1 MRHGGRGRAAL
12 RPLLALTLCLGALL
26 LARPPAAFAG
36 AAPARAPQAAPGAAD
51 AIAVTASAAKP
62 EFPKSITFTLTAR
75 GTAADIVKVQLFYR
89 PVAAAI
95 TELAAPDFTP
105 GREVTATAA
114 IDMTE
119 HYLPPGI
126 DVQYYW
132 SLTDAAGNHLDT
144 APQQF
149 LYQDQRF
156 PWRTKQGGQVTVYY
170 YSGNDDFGQDILD
183 TALRAADRLG
193 HSFGVAGNRPI
204 HIVVYGNNRDFASSL
219 PPNSAEWIGGQAHPD
234 LGLIVTGIQPGSGA
248 AAEIRR
254 VIPHEMSHQLLYQA
268 TDNPYGGPP
277 HWLDEGLAVY
287 NQETPDS
294 EFSTML
300 QQAIRNGTLIPVRAL
315 NSNFPLDPDQ
325 ALLSYAE
332 SLSVVQFIVK
342 TYGDAKLGQLLTSFK
357 DELSYDE
364 ALQAALGVDTD
375 GLDRAWKASLGYK
388 GDRAGATLDGPRAPG
403 DGIGRAPDGRP
414 STLATFAIPIAALAL
429 IAAGGLALRRR
440 GGVGRGA

>member
-1 MRHGGRGRAAL
+1 MEHGGRGRAAP

-26 LARPPAAFAG
+26 LARPPVTAAS
-36 AAPARAPQAAPGAAD
+36 AAPVHAPHAASRAAD
-51 AIAVTASAAKP
+51 AITVTADAAKP
-62 EFPKSITFTLTAR
+62 AFPKAITFTLTAR
-75 GTAADIVKVQLFYR
+75 DGAADIVKAQLFYR

-95 TELAAPDFTP
+95 TELAAPDFTL
-105 GREVTATAA
+105 GHEVTATAA
-114 IDMTE
+114 VDMTE

-126 DVQYYW
+126 DIQYYW

-144 APQQF
+144 APRQF
-149 LYQDQRF
+149 LYQDERF

-193 HSFGVAGNRPI
+193 RSFGVAGNRPI

-294 EFSTML
+294 EFGPML
-300 QQAIRNGTLIPVRAL
+300 QQAVRDGALIPVRAL

-342 TYGDAKLGQLLTSFK
+342 TYGDAKLGKLLTSFK

-364 ALQAALGVDTD
+364 ALQATLGVDTD

-388 GDRAGATLDGPRAPG
+388 GDRAGATLAGPRAPD
-403 DGIGRAPDGRP
+403 DGIGPAPGGGLGA
-414 STLATFAIPIAALAL
+414 LATIAAPLAALAV

-440 GGVGRGA
+440 LT

>member
-1 MRHGGRGRAAL
+1 MGYGGRARAAL

-26 LARPPAAFAG
+26 LARPPLTAANV
-36 AAPARAPQAAPGAAD
+36 APVRPPQAASRAAD
-51 AIAVTASAAKP
+51 TITVSADAAKP
-62 EFPKSITFTLTAR
+62 EFPKRITFTLTAHDA
-75 GTAADIVKVQLFYR
+75 AADIVKAQLFYR

-114 IDMTE
+114 VDMTE

-126 DVQYYW
+126 DIQYYW

-144 APQQF
+144 APRQF
-149 LYQDQRF
+149 LYQDERF

-170 YSGNDDFGQDILD
+170 YSGNDAFGQDILD

-193 HSFGVAGNRPI
+193 RSFGVAGDRPI

-234 LGLIVTGIQPGSGA
+234 LGLIVTGIQPGGGA
-248 AAEIRR
+248 AAEVRR

-294 EFSTML
+294 EFGTML
-300 QQAIRNGTLIPVRAL
+300 QQAVRDGALIPVRAL

-342 TYGDAKLGQLLTSFK
+342 TYGDAQLGRLLTSFK
-357 DELSYDE
+357 NELSYDE
-364 ALQAALGVDTD
+364 ALQATLGVDTD

-388 GDRAGATLDGPRAPG
+388 GDRAGATLDGSRAPG
-403 DGIGRAPDGRP
+403 DGIGRAPHGDPGA
-414 STLATFAIPIAALAL
+414 LASVAAPLAALVV

-440 GGVGRGA
+440 LT